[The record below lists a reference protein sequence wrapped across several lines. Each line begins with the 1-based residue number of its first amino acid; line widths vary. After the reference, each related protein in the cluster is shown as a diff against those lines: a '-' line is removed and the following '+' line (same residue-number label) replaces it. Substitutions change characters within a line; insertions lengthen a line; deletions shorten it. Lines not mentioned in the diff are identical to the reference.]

1 MTPSSEMFFPTLPLP
16 HVRAVILPRPP
27 SDILLAMPSPKSN
40 SRSAPFTPDDRQRGA
55 IEHVHGSMLVIAGAG
70 TGKTSV
76 LTHRIE
82 RLVREGHAY
91 PHEILALSYTK
102 NAANEM
108 RERVRNLL
116 GGKEV
121 NAATFHDYCLD
132 MLRRVHKD
140 FGVLDDKDLWIYL
153 RRRIRELHL
162 EHYVRAANVAQF
174 LNDLLEFVSRCH
186 DELVTPEKY
195 AQYVERLERKEVPIP
210 RVAKSKNVLDDDE
223 VLGRCREIARVFT
236 TMERWLAE
244 ENLGT
249 FSHMISRAHALL
261 HSDENVLT
269 EARARARF
277 ILADEFQD
285 ANFAQIQI
293 LARLAGPGGN
303 IFAVGDPDQSIYR
316 FRGASSAAFELFER
330 HFPQAKRVVLEKNRR
345 STTPILRSAF
355 ALIDKN
361 PPVFSHRHSVD
372 QTQARR
378 DAAFAY
384 KRIPLQ
390 SAREEE
396 SARTGTP
403 LPSPKVSAVVLTT
416 KDTEGPDVVGFIR
429 DAQRKSRCR
438 WSDFGILYRSHYH
451 RDDVVHE
458 LAEAGIPFVIESMDI
473 SDTPE
478 ARDLFACLNAIV
490 SSGDD
495 VSLFRVAALPRFR
508 VNPEELR
515 QVMRS
520 IARDNREGQVVPL
533 SAALDRVDGGAD
545 VLAAVQH
552 TREEIRDRNAKAR
565 AALDIIVKQF
575 ALDASSPILQAAL
588 HFVSDWEKKKV
599 NKTTELEEL
608 VDYLALFREAG
619 GVIPLE
625 AQESENAVRLMTV
638 HGAKGLE
645 FPHVFILRA
654 NSGSFPCSY
663 RETLVAF
670 PRELR
675 DPDSVTEADD
685 QTLHKEEERRLFYV
699 AMTRARDSLHI
710 YSKQGKGKL
719 NKNPDGYMR
728 ELIEEK
734 SLGPWLAAIPARGT
748 QTSLDIFAAAS
759 LAYPAESQT
768 NLWIE
773 LPVLAGLHTRLSA
786 SAVDTYERCGLQFK
800 LERDWRVSAKPAA
813 AMQYG
818 AAIHRILKTYFDS
831 VNLGRAKTDDEL
843 VDLFRLDLAEAK
855 IQETYQHE
863 LYERQGIAQLRE
875 FLAAARTLPSA
886 QVLHTE
892 QSFEIRVGPTSVV
905 GRIDRID
912 RRADGSV
919 AIVDYKTGKAR
930 DQESADESLQL
941 SLYAIAAKE
950 KWGYTVGALIFYNLE
965 ENVAV
970 TTTRNEAQLLGA
982 RSRVE
987 AAAQGIADGK
997 FVART
1002 GMHCNFCAYRSLCPE
1017 KEKRIPHRVE
1027 SIAGRPN

>member
-1 MTPSSEMFFPTLPLP
+1 
-16 HVRAVILPRPP
+16 VISLPRRA
-27 SDILLAMPSPKSN
+27 SDILLPMSSKSIRHPS
-40 SRSAPFTPDDRQRGA
+40 AFIPDDRQREA
-55 IEHVHGSMLVIAGAG
+55 IEHVHGPMLVVAGAG

-91 PHEILALSYTK
+91 PHEILALTYTK

-108 RERVRNLL
+108 RDRVRRLL

-132 MLRRVHKD
+132 MLKRVHQD
-140 FGVLDDKDLWIYL
+140 FGVLDNKDLWIYL

-174 LNDLLEFVSRCH
+174 LNDLLDFVSRCH

-195 AQYVERLERKEVPIP
+195 AQYVERLVRKEVPIP
-210 RVAKSKNVLDDDE
+210 RVVKSKNVLDDAE

-249 FSHMISRAHALL
+249 FSHMITRAHALL
-261 HSDENVLT
+261 HRDADILA
-269 EARARARF
+269 EARSRARF

-293 LARLAGPGGN
+293 LARLAGTDGN

-316 FRGASSAAFELFER
+316 FRGASSAAFELFNR
-330 HFPQAKRVVLEKNRR
+330 HFPHAKRVILEKNRR

-361 PPVFSHRHSVD
+361 PPVFS
-372 QTQARR
+372 TQP
-378 DAAFAY
+378 DATQSAY

-396 SARTGTP
+396 AAKAGTQ
-403 LPSPKVSAVVLTT
+403 LLSPKVSAVVLTT

-429 DAQRKSRCR
+429 DAQRKSRGS

-478 ARDLFACLNAIV
+478 ARDLFACLNAVV

-495 VSLFRVAALPRFR
+495 VSLFRVAALPLFR
-508 VNPEELR
+508 VDPEQLR

-533 SAALDRVDGGAD
+533 FAALDRVDGGAE
-545 VLAAVQH
+545 VLAALRR
-552 TREEIRDRNAKAR
+552 TREEIRRREAKAR
-565 AALDIIVKQF
+565 AALDVIVKQF
-575 ALDASSPILQAAL
+575 ELDVTSPILQAAL
-588 HFVSDWEKKKV
+588 HFVDEWEKKKV

-625 AQESENAVRLMTV
+625 AQEIENAVRLMTV

-654 NSGSFPCSY
+654 NANSFPCSY
-663 RETLVAF
+663 RETVVAF
-670 PRELR
+670 PKELR

-685 QTLHKEEERRLFYV
+685 PTLHKEEERRLFYV

-728 ELIEEK
+728 ELIEDK
-734 SLGPWLAAIPARGT
+734 SLAPWLTTIPARGT
-748 QTSLDIFAAAS
+748 QTSLDIFAEAS

-768 NLWIE
+768 NVWFE

-800 LERDWRVSAKPAA
+800 LDRDWRLSAKPAA

-843 VDLFRLDLAEAK
+843 IDLFRLDLAEAK
-855 IQETYQHE
+855 IQEPYQHE
-863 LYERQGIAQLRE
+863 LYENQGVAQLRE
-875 FLAAARTLPSA
+875 FLAAARTLPLA

-912 RRADGSV
+912 RRPNGSV
-919 AIVDYKTGKAR
+919 AIIDYKTGKAR
-930 DQESADESLQL
+930 DQENADESLQL

-970 TTTRNEAQLLGA
+970 ATTRNEAQLLGA

-997 FVART
+997 FVAKP

-1027 SIAGRPN
+1027 SVAGRPN

>member
-1 MTPSSEMFFPTLPLP
+1 
-16 HVRAVILPRPP
+16 
-27 SDILLAMPSPKSN
+27 MPSPKSN
-40 SRSAPFTPDDRQRGA
+40 SRSVPFTADDRQRAA
-55 IEHVHGSMLVIAGAG
+55 IEHVHGPMLVVAGAG

-91 PHEILALSYTK
+91 PHEILALTYTK

-108 RERVRNLL
+108 RDRVRKLL

-132 MLRRVHKD
+132 MLKRVHQD

-195 AQYVERLERKEVPIP
+195 AQYVERLERREVPIP
-210 RVAKSKNVLDDDE
+210 RVAKSKSVLDDDE
-223 VLGRCREIARVFT
+223 ILGRCREIARVFT

-261 HSDENVLT
+261 HSDENVLA

-303 IFAVGDPDQSIYR
+303 LFAVGDPDQAIYR
-316 FRGASSAAFELFER
+316 FRGASSAAFELFDR
-330 HFPQAKRVVLEKNRR
+330 HFLNPKRVVLDKNRR

-361 PPVFSHRHSVD
+361 PVVFSRESN
-372 QTQARR
+372 AR
-378 DAAFAY
+378 ASAY

-396 SARTGTP
+396 AARAGTQ
-403 LPSPKVSAVVLTT
+403 LASPKVSVVVLTT
-416 KDTEGPDVVGFIR
+416 KDTEGSDVVAFIR
-429 DAQRKSRCR
+429 DAQRRSRCK
-438 WSDFGILYRSHYH
+438 WPDFGILYRSHYQ
-451 RDDVVHE
+451 RDDVVQE

-473 SDTPE
+473 SYTPE
-478 ARDLFACLNAIV
+478 ARDLFACLNAVV

-495 VSLFRVAALPRFR
+495 VSLFRVTALPRFQ

-533 SAALDRVDGGAD
+533 FAALDRVDGGAEI
-545 VLAAVQH
+545 LSAVH
-552 TREEIRDRNAKAR
+552 RTREEIRRREAKAR
-565 AALDIIVKQF
+565 AALDIIVQQF
-575 ALDASSPILQAAL
+575 ALDASSPILHAAL
-588 HFVSDWEKKKV
+588 HFVKEWEKKKV

-625 AQESENAVRLMTV
+625 AQASESAVRLMTV

-654 NSGSFPCSY
+654 NANSFPSSY

-699 AMTRARDSLHI
+699 AMTRARDSLQI

-728 ELIEEK
+728 ELIEDK
-734 SLGPWLAAIPARGT
+734 SLAPWLTAIPARGT
-748 QTSLDIFAAAS
+748 QTSLDIFAGAEAF

-768 NLWIE
+768 NVWFE

-800 LERDWRVSAKPAA
+800 LDRDWRLSAKPAA

-831 VNLGRAKTDDEL
+831 VNLGRTKADDEL
-843 VDLFRLDLAEAK
+843 IDLFRLDLAEAK
-855 IQETYQHE
+855 IREAYQHE
-863 LYERQGIAQLRE
+863 LYEKQGVAQLRE
-875 FLAAARTLPSA
+875 FLAATRTLPSA

-905 GRIDRID
+905 GRVDRID
-912 RRADGSV
+912 RRPDGSV

-930 DQESADESLQL
+930 DQENADESLQL
-941 SLYAIAAKE
+941 SLYAIAAKQ

-987 AAAQGIADGK
+987 AAAQGIADGR

-1027 SIAGRPN
+1027 SIAGRSN